1 MRLQRRW
8 RRRKWGQDPVGF
20 WDGESDGAISRRAGR
35 QFGLG
40 GGMEG
45 VDVTLPLGNGHNWPT
60 KGKGHAELCFSGRC
74 HRSFFRLLDS
84 CLFGVGY
91 RGAGRNGRS
100 GAARRFLR
108 RSIAELL
115 GGSED
120 AVKTF
125 YGHPAIDSLFW
136 GKYADARSCD
146 PRRRLP
152 SYIPP
157 RNFAIALIGGVLDAS
172 RSGGN
177 AGAANGGGGATATVG
192 TTGELRD
199 AVGRSGDAAGRMLR
213 AVVNVAG
220 DDMEKVLAGVERL
233 FEAAQ
238 ERVTGRFKRYTT
250 GILFVIGVFLAYCI
264 NVDTIELVKYLA
276 GDAAVR
282 NALIEGAGRYVG
294 AVESEDLVALARE
307 LQGLSVAPLGR
318 SVGSGSGGL
327 LGLVLTACA
336 ISLGGPF
343 WLRSAWEAGTGAWR
357 AETQRWRGR
366 QGRNGGVSAGAV
378 WECGSACLVCN
389 VRAARPVVWGRLSSE
404 KWRGVLRVGVEER

>member
-1 MRLQRRW
+1 MRFAAAVAAEGVGTRPWTRPRRIW
-8 RRRKWGQDPVGF
+8 MGRVMGP
-20 WDGESDGAISRRAGR
+20 SRD
-35 QFGLG
+35 G
-40 GGMEG
+40 GGTAVWVGWRHGRGRCDAAVGEWSQLADQGEKGMPNFAFL
-45 VDVTLPLGNGHNWPT
+45 DVAIGLFFVYLIVALLASAI
-60 KGKGHAELCFSGRC
+60 AELVEMVLR
-74 HRSFFRLLDS
+74 
-84 CLFGVGY
+84 
-91 RGAGRNGRS
+91 
-100 GAARRFLR
+100 ARARFLR
-108 RSIAELL
+108 RSITELL

-125 YGHPAIDSLFW
+125 YEHPAIDSLFW
-136 GKYADARSCD
+136 GKYGDGRSCD

-177 AGAANGGGGATATVG
+177 AGTANGRGTTAKVG
-192 TTGELRD
+192 TTEELRD

-250 GILFVIGVFLAYCI
+250 GILFVIGMFLAYFI

-307 LQGLSVAPLGR
+307 LQGLSVAPLGTPVESR
-318 SVGSGSGGL
+318 GGGL
-327 LGLVLTACA
+327 LGLVLTSCA

-343 WLRSAWEAGTGAWR
+343 WYDLLGKLVPVRGALKPKGGEDGKGGTAG
-357 AETQRWRGR
+357 
-366 QGRNGGVSAGAV
+366 
-378 WECGSACLVCN
+378 
-389 VRAARPVVWGRLSSE
+389 
-404 KWRGVLRVGVEER
+404 